1 MKENV
6 IKDNIYGP
14 KFRKMRVA
22 HHINLVDV
30 AKGITNKSTL
40 AEWEKGKDNLSWCKV
55 IALLFNIH
63 VQPMEFLENTVSS
76 HLYFSIQDIADAYGA
91 NNIKQLKAISLQ
103 YLKRYQDRPLNKKD
117 LPKAESLLEKLDTLE
132 IMNLYAEETIRKK
145 FMHSLIDYAKNNDS
159 TEIASLFKYLD
170 FLGLKNMKS
179 DFQVAFTQIKQIY
192 GE

>member
-1 MKENV
+1 
-6 IKDNIYGP
+6 
-14 KFRKMRVA
+14 MRVA
-22 HHINLVDV
+22 HHINLVDA
-30 AKGITNKSTL
+30 AKEITNKSTL

-91 NNIKQLKAISLQ
+91 NN
-103 YLKRYQDRPLNKKD
+103 KRYQDEPLNKKD

>member
-6 IKDNIYGP
+6 IRDNIYGP

-22 HHINLVDV
+22 HHINLVDA

-40 AEWEKGKDNLSWCKV
+40 AEWEKDKDNLSWCKV

-103 YLKRYQDRPLNKKD
+103 YLKRYQDEPL
-117 LPKAESLLEKLDTLE
+117 
-132 IMNLYAEETIRKK
+132 
-145 FMHSLIDYAKNNDS
+145 YAKNNDS
-159 TEIASLFKYLD
+159 TKIASLFKYLD

>member
-22 HHINLVDV
+22 HHINLVDA

-40 AEWEKGKDNLSWCKV
+40 SEWEKGKDNLSWCKV

-103 YLKRYQDRPLNKKD
+103 YLKRYQDEPLNKKY

-145 FMHSLIDYAKNNDS
+145 LMHSLIDYAKNNDS
-159 TEIASLFKYLD
+159 TEIASLFK
-170 FLGLKNMKS
+170 
-179 DFQVAFTQIKQIY
+179 
-192 GE
+192 